1 MLKGVKGMKKDLR
14 QKGFT
19 LVELAIVLVII
30 GIIMGAV
37 IKGQDLMTSAKAKK
51 FTTTVNTWN
60 MLTWTYMD
68 RMGRFPGE
76 ANRNGLIGNPA
87 AGGEQTAAGSA
98 IGELAVSMDNVPE
111 NPVIIGGQ
119 SFWVYL
125 GNDSA
130 TRNVM
135 VICTAAACGTAFTTD
150 AMRII
155 QSVDTSIDGLAD
167 AGLGQFRGA
176 TLVTSV
182 GAGTVGTRT
191 VRVITAV
198 TAVSETTAG
207 VATAWATTQTA
218 AIWLFDRPY

>member
-1 MLKGVKGMKKDLR
+1 MYKGGEGMRKNLS

-19 LVELAIVLVII
+19 LIELAIVLVII

-76 ANRNGLIGNPA
+76 SNRDGFIGNVA
-87 AGGEQTAAGSA
+87 AERTAAASA
-98 IGELAVSMDNVPE
+98 IGELAVTMDNAPA
-111 NPVIIGGQ
+111 NPVLIGGQ
-119 SFWVYL
+119 SFWVYI

-135 VICTAAACGTAFTTD
+135 VICVAANCATAFSTD

-176 TLVTSV
+176 TAVTSV

-198 TAVSETTAG
+198 TAVNETAAG
-207 VATAWATTQTA
+207 VATAWATTQNA
-218 AIWLFDRPY
+218 AVWLFDRPY